1 MRALSRVHSPGMLRS
16 QHTAPVARQRSGPHS
31 HSPPQ
36 RKWRR
41 SVVSC
46 SRQRPTRAGSHGR
59 RGLARRSHERL
70 PKSHEG
76 SFRSDIDLTRRQ
88 KPFARRGFRA
98 TSDVACRRSL
108 RRDRPPPHPP
118 NEERGLGPGRRAEGR
133 VAVGTSPSRGARAA
147 GPGRASPTPRDH
159 RMGAGKAAPGSALS
173 DRCSSGGSSPGSS

>member
-118 NEERGLGPGRRAEGR
+118 NEERGLGTWSPGGRPSSRRHL
-133 VAVGTSPSRGARAA
+133 PLARRS
-147 GPGRASPTPRDH
+147 GGRAWSCVPHTQRPPDGCGKSRT
-159 RMGAGKAAPGSALS
+159 RLGALY
-173 DRCSSGGSSPGSS
+173 RCSSGGSSPGSS